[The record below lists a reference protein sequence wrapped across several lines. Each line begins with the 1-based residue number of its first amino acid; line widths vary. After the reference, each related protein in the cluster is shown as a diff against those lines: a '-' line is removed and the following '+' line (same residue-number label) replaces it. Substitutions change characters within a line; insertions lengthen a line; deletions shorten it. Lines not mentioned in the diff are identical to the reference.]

1 MTHHRDMML
10 RVAVGLVAAVT
21 LATACDF
28 SVTNPGPVEDK
39 YLSDPTA
46 RPALVTGMRRALAT
60 AVNGQGGGGGTGVIL
75 YWGGAMDYEIN
86 PAGSTGS
93 FGIQTY
99 IYSGHFRPEDNN
111 IWGNAQQA
119 RWVAESG
126 ITRFQAESAPEDSL
140 FAAAYLWAGYAN
152 RVLGENFC
160 DAVIDGGPK
169 LPITAFFARADSQ
182 FTEALRIA
190 NGLSIKAANKA
201 NVVNAALA
209 GRASVRAD
217 LATWNGNDA
226 ATWAA
231 AVADANQVTSNT
243 FAWQLIYS
251 SQDQDQYNYLYW
263 ARANNPYRAHTQW
276 STWYEWYY
284 RTSRDARVKN
294 DVVPL
299 TTTTLSGASAPGATT
314 IAVASVTALKL
325 AAGAWIAV
333 DTGSAQEVVLLTG
346 ADTTGQTLTVAQ
358 ALVGAHI
365 NGAPVADIMLGDAA
379 VAKFGG
385 RVPFMPEAKF
395 VTAADGVNL
404 SSGWE
409 MKLIKAE
416 AALVG
421 GNVADAIDTLNVR
434 RTNLG
439 LPTYDPGVSADSAWT
454 LLKAERMYELW
465 LEARRMGDL
474 RRWQAAGTP
483 GITYDGV
490 WQDTNRDGAPEETE
504 TMTSPVARDLCFPIS
519 QIETQ
524 TNPNHPAG

>member
-1 MTHHRDMML
+1 MTHHRERL
-10 RVAVGLVAAVT
+10 FRVAVGLVAAVT

-60 AVNGQGGGGGTGVIL
+60 AVNGQGGGGGVGVIL

-119 RWVAESG
+119 RWVAEDG
-126 ITRFQAESAPEDSL
+126 IDRFVAESAPQDSL

-169 LPITAFFARADSQ
+169 LPVTEYFARADSE
-182 FTEALRIA
+182 FTQALTVA
-190 NGLSIKAANKA
+190 QAAGKA
-201 NVVNAALA
+201 VLVNAAYA

-217 LATWNGNDA
+217 LATWTGNDA

-231 AVADANQVTSNT
+231 AVADAGQVTTNT
-243 FAWQLIYS
+243 YTWQLIYS

-263 ARANNPYRAHTQW
+263 ANANNPYRAHTEW
-276 STWYEWYY
+276 STWYEFYY
-284 RTSRDARVKN
+284 RASRDARVKN
-294 DVVPL
+294 NVVVVNS
-299 TTTTLSGASAPGATT
+299 TTLSAASAPAASTV
-314 IAVASVTALKL
+314 AVTSVTALKL

-333 DTGSAQEVVLLTG
+333 DTGATQEVVLLAS
-346 ADTTGQTLTVAQ
+346 ADTAGNTLTFNQSLVYAHVGGVA
-358 ALVGAHI
+358 
-365 NGAPVADIMLGDAA
+365 VANILLGDAA

-385 RVPFMPEAKF
+385 RVPFMPQLKF
-395 VTAADGVNL
+395 TTTSAGVNL

-409 MKLIKAE
+409 MRLIEAE
-416 AALVG
+416 AALV
-421 GNVADAIDTLNVR
+421 NNDAATAVTKMNVR

-439 LPTYDPGVSADSAWT
+439 LPNYNTAISVDSAWT
-454 LLKAERMYELW
+454 LLKSERAYELW
-465 LEARRMGDL
+465 LEARRLGDL

-483 GITYDGV
+483 GTTFDGV
-490 WQDTNRDGAPEETE
+490 WQDTNRDGNAEQIES
-504 TMTSPVARDLCFPIS
+504 MTSPVTRDMCFPIS

-524 TNPNHPAG
+524 TNPNHPSS